1 MSFFQLAFWHATTH
15 ILSLPLTEYLV
26 GGHTHMSILTLDLQ
40 GGHNFPTLLMRRL
53 SLQGDKWHI
62 LTASEDKPQLVFFP
76 LYHVFILHYFI
87 LSHPPTSDLPSIL

>member
-26 GGHTHMSILTLDLQ
+26 GGDTHMPILTLDLQ
-40 GGHNFPTLLMRRL
+40 GRHHFPTLLMRRP
-53 SLQGDKWHI
+53 SPQGNKWHI

-76 LYHVFILHYFI
+76 WCSFHGVLAMFLFCII
-87 LSHPPTSDLPSIL
+87 LS